1 MKEMSKKDFKFFKDR
16 VNHWKRVFG
25 LSDWD
30 IVVKLTDLKEE
41 GVGAYARA
49 DHESRL
55 AEIGLT
61 LKLDPQA
68 CRPYDKT
75 TLDQWALH
83 EVLHVFFT
91 EMRYY
96 TVHTEKEVISALEH
110 SMIRKLENIILGDD
124 R

>member
-1 MKEMSKKDFKFFKDR
+1 MSKKDFKFFKDR